1 MIELLIFIEFTI
13 GEEGLMGK
21 ERKVYG
27 IVAVG
32 LFFAKLRAKFYTPQ
46 RYWTLCYVF
55 HELYNVIHKPDNVI
69 RVL

>member
-1 MIELLIFIEFTI
+1 MIE
-13 GEEGLMGK
+13 
-21 ERKVYG
+21 KVYG
-27 IVAVG
+27 IIAVG
-32 LFFAKLRAKFYTPQ
+32 LIYFAQLRVKFYTPQ

>member
-27 IVAVG
+27 IVAVD
-32 LFFAKLRAKFYTPQ
+32 LFFCPVESKVLNYPTILNTVLRFS
-46 RYWTLCYVF
+46 
-55 HELYNVIHKPDNVI
+55 
-69 RVL
+69 